1 MKYTPE
7 LHFQTKLA
15 QIEEFYKGSIE
26 VLLKSENRLKEANT
40 ELIELCKAQHKEI
53 NQLKQRNPLITAMKW
68 VFSKMKGKS

>member
-53 NQLKQRNPLITAMKW
+53 NQLKRWKSPIEWLISKLRRNK
-68 VFSKMKGKS
+68 